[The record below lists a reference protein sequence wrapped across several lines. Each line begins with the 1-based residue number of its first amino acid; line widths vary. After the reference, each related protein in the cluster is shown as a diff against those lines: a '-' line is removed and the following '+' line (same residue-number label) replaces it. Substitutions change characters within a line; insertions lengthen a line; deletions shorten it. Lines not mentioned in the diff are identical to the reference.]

1 MRYITIY
8 YNISLIVIVYGTAVQ
23 IFYLHI
29 FHNSVCKPVE
39 VISDF
44 LHCIIRVWCYNLL
57 ADQLRGTFCVSSAP
71 TTCTLVIWLVPPNQT
86 NHNFSFLVT
95 EIKIIQ

>member
-1 MRYITIY
+1 MRYII
-8 YNISLIVIVYGTAVQ
+8 ILITVTVYGTAVQ

-29 FHNSVCKPVE
+29 FHNSVCKLVE

-44 LHCIIRVWCYNLL
+44 LHCIIRVWYYNPL
-57 ADQLRGTFCVSSAP
+57 ADHLRGTFCVSSGPA
-71 TTCTLVIWLVPPNQT
+71 TCTLVIWLVPPNRT

-95 EIKIIQ
+95 EIKII